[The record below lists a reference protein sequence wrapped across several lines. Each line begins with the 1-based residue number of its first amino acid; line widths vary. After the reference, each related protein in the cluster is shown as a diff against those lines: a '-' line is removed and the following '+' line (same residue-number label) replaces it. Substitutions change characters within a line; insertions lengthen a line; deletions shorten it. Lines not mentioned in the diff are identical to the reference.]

1 MVVFA
6 QVWSSLPLPQYDG
19 IGDTSTSRRIFTHS
33 QYIDLII
40 NHNQVGAKGGGRQ
53 RVLCQYI
60 DLIIHHEQVR
70 GGV

>member
-40 NHNQVGAKGGGRQ
+40 
-53 RVLCQYI
+53 
-60 DLIIHHEQVR
+60 HHEQVR